1 MENPGNI
8 IQFVGDNLNRFLHY
22 TAFAN
27 LTVAHGIMIL
37 IGLALIALAILKEY
51 QPLLLIPVGF
61 GILIAN
67 IPLPTI
73 LNMGTME
80 TGNILYYMNF
90 GLVKG
95 IYPPLIFLGLGAIAD
110 FSSLISNPKL
120 ILIGIAAQLGIF
132 AAYTSALALGFEPSQ
147 AGAIGLIGAADAT
160 SAIFLSAKLSPGL
173 IGIIAV
179 SAYTYMALV
188 PVIQPPFMK
197 MLTTGKERMIRMK
210 PPRVVSRTERV
221 LFPIL
226 GLLLTCFLV
235 PAAIPLLGML
245 FFGNLIKE
253 SGVTKRFAETIKGT
267 VMDIVTILIG
277 LAVGTSAQAETFLTF
292 GSLKIFVLGILSF
305 IIATMGGV
313 IFVKLLNIFLKKENR
328 INPLIGNA
336 GVSAIP
342 DSAKVSQTLGLKYDN
357 TNHLLMHAMGP
368 NMAAVIGSALA
379 AGVLL
384 SFLS

>member
-8 IQFVGDNLNRFLHY
+8 IQFIGDNLNRFLHY

-37 IGLALIALAILKEY
+37 IGLVLIALAIIKEY

-61 GILIAN
+61 GIIISN
-67 IPLPTI
+67 IPLPAG
-73 LNMGTME
+73 LNMGIMD

-90 GLVKG
+90 GLIKG

-110 FSSLISNPKL
+110 FSSLIANPKL

-132 AAYTSALALGFEPSQ
+132 AAYTGALVLGFDPSQ
-147 AGAIGLIGAADAT
+147 AGAIGLIGSADAT
-160 SAIFLSAKLSPGL
+160 SAIFLSSKLSPGL

-197 MLTTGKERMIRMK
+197 ILTTGKERMIRMK

-235 PAAIPLLGML
+235 PAALPLLGML
-245 FFGNLIKE
+245 FLGNLIKE
-253 SGVTKRFAETIKGT
+253 SGVTKRFA
-267 VMDIVTILIG
+267 
-277 LAVGTSAQAETFLTF
+277 
-292 GSLKIFVLGILSF
+292 
-305 IIATMGGV
+305 
-313 IFVKLLNIFLKKENR
+313 
-328 INPLIGNA
+328 
-336 GVSAIP
+336 
-342 DSAKVSQTLGLKYDN
+342 
-357 TNHLLMHAMGP
+357 
-368 NMAAVIGSALA
+368 
-379 AGVLL
+379 
-384 SFLS
+384 